1 MACLGVSGGKKLT
14 NNIETLLLSKG
25 KKSKE
30 RWYPVSLERYKSLVS
45 KGCMAKM
52 SDEIRRNIG
61 YSLQYLEFLD
71 LQIKELVMSGVIKTM
86 VYKNYVITSVSV
98 IESLLEQIIHFNNLQ
113 TTEYYEVQRDS
124 IDSNEFKDVDGKYK
138 KIRTQILIKL
148 DEPKEIQM
156 KFDDIIKKIKS
167 KNKKNKF
174 LQLEHDEILALDRFR
189 KLRNKVHLSNVEKSK
204 TNWHEFSE
212 SEYITVKFL
221 LYSILSDKSL
231 ENEDNQNCISFL
243 KLSAEEKKEIENFKK
258 IKEKK

>member
-1 MACLGVSGGKKLT
+1 MT
-14 NNIETLLLSKG
+14 DNIETLLLSKG
-25 KKSKE
+25 KKPKE
-30 RWYPVSLERYKSLVS
+30 RWYPVLLKRYKSLIS
-45 KGCMAKM
+45 TGCMVTM
-52 SDEIRRNIG
+52 SDEIRRNVG

-71 LQIKELVMSGVIKTM
+71 LQIKELKMSSVIEAM

-113 TTEYYEVQRDS
+113 ATEYYEVQKDS
-124 IDSNEFKDVDGKYK
+124 IDSNEFKDIDGKYK
-138 KIRTQILIKL
+138 KIRTQILVKL
-148 DEPKEIQM
+148 DKPKKVPM

-174 LQLEHDEILALDRFR
+174 LQLEYDEILALDRFR

-204 TNWHEFSE
+204 TNWHEFKE

-231 ENEDNQNCISFL
+231 ENEDTQDCISFL
-243 KLSAEEKKEIENFKK
+243 KLSAEEKKEIESFKK
-258 IKEKK
+258 NKGEKINVKRTFTKI